1 MSSLSHE
8 RRCCCGLCT
17 DAFVGFRKCSIV
29 PALRVFIMNGVKLY
43 QVLYLH
49 LLRSSYFFL
58 LYFVKVVSD
67 TDFEC
72 EAGSPSRDKLL
83 LVAVEGFVSCGVG
96 SERPPFYKHFCI
108 CVHKRCWSLIPCS
121 CYTRLM
127 FCIGVICP
135 HRMSWEPFPFFTL

>member
-1 MSSLSHE
+1 MVDTEILALTPVLEGTCPVFHMNQDVG
-8 RRCCCGLCT
+8 CGLCT

-29 PALRVFIMNGVKLY
+29 PALRVFIMNGINLC

-72 EAGSPSRDKLL
+72 EAGSPS
-83 LVAVEGFVSCGVG
+83 
-96 SERPPFYKHFCI
+96 
-108 CVHKRCWSLIPCS
+108 
-121 CYTRLM
+121 
-127 FCIGVICP
+127 
-135 HRMSWEPFPFFTL
+135 